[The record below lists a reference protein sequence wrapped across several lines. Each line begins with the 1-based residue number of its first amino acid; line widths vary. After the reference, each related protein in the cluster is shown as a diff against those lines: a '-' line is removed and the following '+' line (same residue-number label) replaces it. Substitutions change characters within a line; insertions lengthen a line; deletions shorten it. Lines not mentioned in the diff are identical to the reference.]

1 MPTRAALAPTGQETT
16 TWLLRTGFSETPS
29 DAVVVRTWNTLVESL
44 AKPTASTH
52 QEMPPVAMNR
62 TRAPGAPVAAGRST
76 RTGYHAGPS
85 PVTAY
90 ALLHVAPLSG
100 ENCTSPRWAGT

>member
-1 MPTRAALAPTGQETT
+1 M
-16 TWLLRTGFSETPS
+16 LRTGFSETPS
-29 DAVVVRTWNTLVESL
+29 DAVVVRIWNTLVESL

-62 TRAPGAPVAAGRST
+62 TRAPAALDAAGRST
-76 RTGYHAGPS
+76 RTGYQPGPS

-90 ALLHVAPLSG
+90 TLLHVTPLSG
-100 ENCTSPRWAGT
+100 ENCTSPRWAGS